1 MELARRSVT
10 YGLRIQICRQHM
22 LSGNM
27 RVASHYTLNK
37 QQIPASTIHLNQT
50 RNMATPPPPPPKPGA
65 GGAKVFKRDKPHCN
79 VGTIGHVDHGKTTLT
94 AAITK
99 ILAKKKLAKVKSY
112 DDIDNAP
119 EERKRGIT
127 INSAHVE
134 YSTTV
139 RHYGHTDCPGHAD
152 YIKNMITG
160 ANQMDG
166 AILVVAATDGPMP
179 QTREHLILA
188 KQIGIEKVVIYLNK
202 CDVADKETIELV
214 EMELRELMTELGFD
228 GDTSPI
234 IQGSALCA
242 LEDRDPELGVQSI
255 EKLLEAVDSYI
266 PTPIRPLDKPFL
278 LPIEHVHAIPGRG
291 TVVTGRLEQ
300 GTVKK
305 GLDCE
310 VVGLDKFIKGVV
322 TGIETFHKSLDEAQ
336 AGDSLGILVRGAKR
350 DDVKRGMVCAAPGLV
365 KAYDQFQCQLYLL
378 KKEEGGRNKP
388 LISTMP
394 AQMFCRTFDQT
405 VSILMGDREMM
416 VGGED
421 ASVTIKSRKTLPVEH
436 GLRFTIRDGGVTLG
450 TGVITKIMDPM
461 TPAEKERLRKGR
473 TKEEKI
479 EWRKKLESMGLA
491 QDPTYIGKKREKPDK
506 ENVQTTKTK

>member
-1 MELARRSVT
+1 MELVRRSIT
-10 YGLRIQICRQHM
+10 CGLRVQARSHPMQLAALRTTSYCIFRQI
-22 LSGNM
+22 
-27 RVASHYTLNK
+27 A
-37 QQIPASTIHLNQT
+37 PATTYLNQK
-50 RNMATPPPPPPKPGA
+50 RHMAAPPKPPGVA
-65 GGAKVFKRDKPHCN
+65 GAKVYKRDKPHCN

-99 ILAKKKLAKVKSY
+99 VLAKKKMAKVKSY
-112 DDIDNAP
+112 EDIDNAP

-134 YSTTV
+134 YATDA

-202 CDVADKETIELV
+202 VDVADKETVELV

-228 GDTSPI
+228 GDNTPI
-234 IQGSALCA
+234 VLGSALCA
-242 LEDRDPELGVQSI
+242 LEDRDPELGINSI
-255 EKLLEAVDSYI
+255 QKLLEAVDTYI
-266 PTPIRPLDKPFL
+266 PTPERALDKPFL
-278 LPIEHVHAIPGRG
+278 MPVEHVHSIPGRG
-291 TVVTGRLEQ
+291 TVCTGRLER
-300 GTVKK
+300 GTIKK
-305 GLDCE
+305 GTECE
-310 VVGLDKFIKGVV
+310 VLGLERYVKSTV
-322 TGIETFHKSLDEAQ
+322 TGIEMFHKSLEEAH
-336 AGDSLGILVRGAKR
+336 AGDSLGILLRGVKR
-350 DDVKRGMVCAAPGLV
+350 DEVRRGMVVSALGQAKPV
-365 KAYDQFQCQLYLL
+365 DQFEAQLYLL

-388 LISTMP
+388 LITTMGTILY
-394 AQMFCRTFDQT
+394 CRTVDIAAQVNIT
-405 VSILMGDREMM
+405 GKDML

-421 ASVTIKSRKTLPVEH
+421 GAVVIKARKPIVVEQ

-450 TGVITKIMDPM
+450 TGVITKILGAM
-461 TPAEKERLRKGR
+461 TPAEREKFLKGR

-479 EWRKKLESMGLA
+479 EWRTKLTDLGFGDDPDFVTGPSDRKK
-491 QDPTYIGKKREKPDK
+491 
-506 ENVQTTKTK
+506 